1 MADHEQELLAII
13 KNHAVGVSGDL
24 TRDTPVADLGIDSFA
39 IVEIVYEVE
48 GELGAEVAFNANQNP
63 FGEMKTVGDL
73 LDAVQSLM
81 KQG

>member
-1 MADHEQELLAII
+1 MEKIRNPKL
-13 KNHAVGVSGDL
+13 N
-24 TRDTPVADLGIDSFA
+24 
-39 IVEIVYEVE
+39 
-48 GELGAEVAFNANQNP
+48 EVAKQVEEKLKIEVPFNANQNP